1 MSNLNQ
7 LMKQAQ
13 QMQAKLLEAQ
23 NKMNDM
29 EIIGTSGGGM
39 VAITI
44 NGKHEVKK
52 VYIDPKIVSPN
63 EAEILCDL
71 VTAAFND
78 AKSKLESKMS
88 TEMGGLL
95 PPGMKLPF

>member
-39 VAITI
+39 VTITI
-44 NGKHEVKK
+44 NGKHDVKK
-52 VYIDPKIVSPN
+52 VYIDPKIVLPN
-63 EAEILCDL
+63 ESEILCDL
-71 VTAAFND
+71 ITAAFND

-88 TEMGGLL
+88 TEIGGLL
-95 PPGMKLPF
+95 PPGMTLPF

>member
-39 VAITI
+39 VTITI